1 MSNVMPARLGSRPRA
16 LLALVACAAVFS
28 AFARPADELAFRPA
42 AGAKAAKKCAI
53 EIELAVRDFALRING
68 EPAPKKTAEGLGEL
82 SALLHLDAQVTDTYV
97 KSAGGRPLELTRA
110 YETLRLRGETGDRS
124 RTETD
129 LDTFV
134 GETVRFVWDEE
145 KQAYA
150 KSLVEVEA
158 TRVDVDATRVGL
170 DATRVG
176 LDATRVGAEAKD
188 EALAGLSEDMD
199 ARGLLP
205 ARPVAVGDTWKVSGD
220 ALAALFVPGGLF
232 GLDARGGADAEMR
245 AFLGQLARGARG
257 LTVECTYTG
266 AREEAGRTLAKIAF
280 TFDGDTAFDVLGLA
294 QSIAPDVSEAAHG
307 LAVEAQLHLDG
318 KGALEWDVAAGRAH
332 ALAFES
338 ALELRVDVRAEIEQ
352 EGRPKFAL
360 DAHVVAGGKG
370 SWELA
375 VK

>member
-1 MSNVMPARLGSRPRA
+1 MPNFTPTRLGARPRA
-16 LLALVACAAVFS
+16 VLALVACAAVFS
-28 AFARPADELAFRPA
+28 AYARPADELAFRPA
-42 AGAKAAKKCAI
+42 AGAKAAKTCAI
-53 EIELAVRDFALRING
+53 EIELAVRDFALRMNG
-68 EPAPKKTAEGLGEL
+68 EPAPKETAEGLGEL

-110 YETLRLRGETGDRS
+110 YEKLSLRGETGDRS

-150 KSLVEVEA
+150 KSLV
-158 TRVDVDATRVGL
+158 D
-170 DATRVG
+170 
-176 LDATRVGAEAKD
+176 AEAKD

-205 ARPVAVGDTWKVSGD
+205 AQPVAVGDTWKVSGD

-245 AFLGQLARGARG
+245 AFLGQLARGVRG
-257 LTVECTYTG
+257 LTVECKYTG

-280 TFDGDTAFDVLGLA
+280 TFDGDTTFDVLELV
-294 QSIAPDVSEAAHG
+294 QSIAPDVSEVAHG
-307 LAVEAQLHLDG
+307 LAVEAQLELDG

-338 ALELRVDVRAEIEQ
+338 ELELRVDVRAEIEQ

-360 DAHVVAGGKG
+360 EAQVVAGGKG